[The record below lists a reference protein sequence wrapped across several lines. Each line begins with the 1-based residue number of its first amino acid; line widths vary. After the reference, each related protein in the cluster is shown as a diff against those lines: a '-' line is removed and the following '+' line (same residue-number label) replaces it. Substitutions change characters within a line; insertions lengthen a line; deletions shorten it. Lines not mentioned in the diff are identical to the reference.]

1 MMTYLAVILGDAAS
15 GKSSL
20 RSRCIDNSFD
30 EDQPRT
36 IGGEFY
42 IRANPSID
50 EASRL
55 KLLDTSG
62 DIQYKHVLSSYYSGA
77 KICIYCV
84 DLTKPFN
91 RDAIIHEIDE
101 FKDRAPDAA
110 IIVVG
115 TKSDLELETT
125 EEELMQFTQEQQY
138 QGTFITSAKNDINIR
153 ELMIA
158 VDAVAKKENE
168 SKVVGVA
175 IERMAEV
182 VASVDKDAPLHA
194 SLSELEKTI
203 AALDPSQREKIGIQ
217 AGVLLSNLQN
227 LQNTGAIIP
236 AIELFK
242 RNCEAVVIVSGD
254 KSAPS
259 FLLKNVLKAI
269 AIVAIVALVTVVAAV
284 VGFGIGFVL
293 GNFDVVENR
302 HICR

>member
-1 MMTYLAVILGDAAS
+1 
-15 GKSSL
+15 
-20 RSRCIDNSFD
+20 
-30 EDQPRT
+30 
-36 IGGEFY
+36 
-42 IRANPSID
+42 
-50 EASRL
+50 
-55 KLLDTSG
+55 
-62 DIQYKHVLSSYYSGA
+62 
-77 KICIYCV
+77 
-84 DLTKPFN
+84 
-91 RDAIIHEIDE
+91 
-101 FKDRAPDAA
+101 
-110 IIVVG
+110 
-115 TKSDLELETT
+115 
-125 EEELMQFTQEQQY
+125 MQFTQEQQY

-217 AGVLLSNLQN
+217 AGVLLSNLQT

-284 VGFGIGFVL
+284 VGFGIGFALGVCTGPGAFICSILSGAASLEVAIVSTSAGLGIGVGVL
-293 GNFDVVENR
+293 SANSLFKAPLSPEKAKAIASVGDVASSALEMA
-302 HICR
+302 CSAPGFK